1 MESKYL
7 ISVIIPVHNTAR
19 YLERCVESVRNQ
31 TLKDIEIILVDNLS
45 VDESPQICDNYLAID
60 ERIRVLHLSVAGLSV
75 ARNAGI
81 EVASAPYIGFVDS
94 DDYIE
99 PAMYEEMLHAMLNN
113 AVRMVYCNYC
123 REYEDGRIESV
134 YPDEGKTYVRTSKDV
149 QRDMIYERVSS
160 SACTKLFEKSLFDSC
175 HFPVGAFFEDHAT
188 IYRWIG
194 RYDKI
199 VWIDKSYY
207 HYLQHDDSICHTI
220 DAVKRYHFFL
230 AEYPRLEFVRSQ
242 VLFKN
247 DELYDAMNL
256 IVDNTLRHL
265 NYFLEGDGVAQYP
278 EFAKE
283 MKAKIKKWFI
293 LSKEELTPRNY
304 KRIRKIVYFWWL
316 YCRVHSSKK
325 HG

>member
-45 VDESPQICDNYLAID
+45 VDESPQICDNYSVID
-60 ERIRVLHLSVAGLSV
+60 ERIKVLHLSVAGLSV

-99 PAMYEEMLHAMLNN
+99 PVMYEEMLHAMLNN
-113 AVRMVYCNYC
+113 TARMVYCNYC
-123 REYEDGRIESV
+123 REYEDGRIEFV

-149 QRDMIYERVSS
+149 QRDMIYEIVSS
-160 SACTKLFEKSLFDSC
+160 SACTKLFEKYLFDSC
-175 HFPVGAFFEDHAT
+175 QFPVGAFFEDHAT

-194 RYDKI
+194 HYNKI

-207 HYLQHDDSICHTI
+207 HYLQHGDSICHTI
-220 DAVKRYHFFL
+220 DAMKRYHFFL
-230 AEYPRLEFVRSQ
+230 AEYPRLEFIKTQ
-242 VLFKN
+242 TLFMN

-256 IVDNTLRHL
+256 VVDNALRHF
-265 NYFLEGDGVAQYP
+265 NYFLEGGGRQYP

-283 MKAKIKKWFI
+283 MKAKIKKW
-293 LSKEELTPRNY
+293 LTLPKEELTPRNY
-304 KRIRKIVYFWWL
+304 KRIRKIIYFWWL
-316 YCRVHSSKK
+316 YCRVHSSKR